1 MTRKICRLLWVLS
14 FFVVLDE
21 ANGQVKIVSSL
32 PDYASIAESIG
43 GEKVEVTSIAKGYQ
57 DAHLVKAKPSFARQM
72 SEADLFL
79 TTGMDLEL
87 WVPTLID
94 KSRNRDIREG
104 ESGYVNVSQGTTF
117 LEVPASANRTAGDTH
132 IYGNPH
138 ITTDPLRGI
147 QIAENILAGLK
158 RVDPSNSPYY
168 EKNFQDFRSEI
179 YRRLYGGELVQLVGG
194 EQLAQLT
201 RTQRLN
207 TFLDANQFGGKP
219 LKDYLEGWF
228 KTAECL
234 QGKQIIAYH
243 KNWIY
248 FTDRFG
254 LEIVDYVE
262 HKPGI
267 PPSAR
272 HQVELIEKIQSLD
285 IRAVLT
291 ANYFDEKAP
300 RMLEERTGAK
310 ALIVPLSVGGTPEA
324 RTYLDLFDIW
334 IQALVSVFPDCQ

>member
-1 MTRKICRLLWVLS
+1 MKGKILGFFWVLF
-14 FFVVLDE
+14 FFVALGE

-57 DAHLVKAKPSFARQM
+57 DAHFVKAKPSFARQM

-87 WVPTLID
+87 WVPALID

-104 ESGYVNVSQGTTF
+104 ESGYVSISRGMTF
-117 LEVPASANRTAGDTH
+117 LQVPATANRTAGDTH

-138 ITTDPLRGI
+138 ISTDPLRGVL
-147 QIAENILAGLK
+147 IAENILGGLK
-158 RVDPSNSPYY
+158 RVDPSNSAHY
-168 EKNFQDFRSEI
+168 EKNFQDFRSEV
-179 YRRLYGGELVQLVGG
+179 YRRLYGEELVQLVGA
-194 EQLAQLT
+194 EQLVQLT
-201 RTQRLN
+201 RNQRLDE
-207 TFLDANQFGGKP
+207 FLDANQFVGKP
-219 LKDYLEGWF
+219 LKDYLQGWF
-228 KTAECL
+228 KTSECL
-234 QGKQIIAYH
+234 QGQQIVAYH

-262 HKPGI
+262 HNPGI

-272 HQVELIEKIQSLD
+272 HQVELIEKIRSLG
-285 IRAVLT
+285 IRAILT

-300 RMLEERTGAK
+300 RMLEERTEAK
-310 ALIVPLSVGGTPEA
+310 ALIVPLSVGGTTEA

>member
-1 MTRKICRLLWVLS
+1 MTRKIYRFFWVLS
-14 FFVVLDE
+14 FFLVLDE
-21 ANGQVKIVSSL
+21 ANGQVRIVSSL

-43 GEKVEVTSIAKGYQ
+43 REKVEVTSIAKGYQ
-57 DAHLVKAKPSFARQM
+57 DAHFVKAKPSFARQM

-94 KSRNRDIREG
+94 KSRNRKIREG
-104 ESGYVNVSQGTTF
+104 ASGYVNVSRGMTF

-138 ITTDPLRGI
+138 ISTDPLRGI
-147 QIAENILAGLK
+147 RIAENILAGLK
-158 RVDPSNSPYY
+158 RVDPSNSAYY
-168 EKNFQDFRSEI
+168 ERNFQDFRSEV
-179 YRRLYGGELVQLVGG
+179 YRRLYGEELVQLIGG

-201 RTQRLN
+201 RNQRLDA
-207 TFLDANQFGGKP
+207 FLEANRFGGKA
-219 LKDYLEGWF
+219 LKDYLKGWF
-228 KTAECL
+228 KTSECL

-285 IRAVLT
+285 IRAILT

-334 IQALVSVFPDCQ
+334 TQALVSVFPDCQ